1 MVLHPKQQLRVRD
14 RLSDCLEYYR
24 QRFVI
29 SFSLY
34 RVRLGFIG
42 FGAYEVYDLGVLV
55 LLSRFDLQRCKRWL
69 AAAVL

>member
-42 FGAYEVYDLGVLV
+42 FGAYEVYDLGV
-55 LLSRFDLQRCKRWL
+55 DLQRCKRWL